1 MENTNSLLD
10 LIDIGLEDEINALR
24 KKNEFIL
31 KLMNEIGTALDE
43 NYQKIK
49 GFDLEANLEDFI
61 DLFKYFDSLCQKH
74 PEKSIAIHFISIVI
88 LHVNNLDDNYE
99 KLINDAKE
107 IVIQENYLSSFAKRM
122 KVMITLMND
131 FKPLLLEE
139 YNQYI
144 ENYKKLF
151 GVDIAI
157 LFELFIYFLTGNSNE
172 ELFYFTF
179 KSLKEK
185 YKKLIISDSLF
196 DSKEIKN
203 SININH
209 INQMLL
215 LKFTGEQKII
225 VFENSHFLIRDANS
239 DELEAYING
248 DLEQKI
254 KNYSNSLIQK
264 QFYEEKNDSQ
274 NIKNS
279 GNVLGEIPN
288 LDPNLFNPVEKYLL
302 DKLKELDK
310 QVKELNK
317 QVKEMKQVNF
327 KLSFKLNLMDLY
339 LKKIKM
345 GSL

>member
-1 MENTNSLLD
+1 
-10 LIDIGLEDEINALR
+10 
-24 KKNEFIL
+24 
-31 KLMNEIGTALDE
+31 
-43 NYQKIK
+43 
-49 GFDLEANLEDFI
+49 
-61 DLFKYFDSLCQKH
+61 
-74 PEKSIAIHFISIVI
+74 
-88 LHVNNLDDNYE
+88 
-99 KLINDAKE
+99 
-107 IVIQENYLSSFAKRM
+107 
-122 KVMITLMND
+122 
-131 FKPLLLEE
+131 
-139 YNQYI
+139 
-144 ENYKKLF
+144 
-151 GVDIAI
+151 
-157 LFELFIYFLTGNSNE
+157 
-172 ELFYFTF
+172 
-179 KSLKEK
+179 
-185 YKKLIISDSLF
+185 
-196 DSKEIKN
+196 
-203 SININH
+203 
-209 INQMLL
+209 MLL

-288 LDPNLFNPVEKYLL
+288 LDPNLLNPVEKYLL